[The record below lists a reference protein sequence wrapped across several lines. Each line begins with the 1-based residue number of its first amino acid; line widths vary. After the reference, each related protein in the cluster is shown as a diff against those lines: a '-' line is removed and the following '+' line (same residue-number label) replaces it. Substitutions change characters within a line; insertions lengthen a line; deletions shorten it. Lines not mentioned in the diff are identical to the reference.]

1 MDTMQRPDLLY
12 QRLADE
18 LMASIRHGTL
28 KPGERLPSIRQIAKQ
43 RELSISTVTLALR
56 TLENKGVVEAKPQ
69 SGYFVRRQSV
79 IAASAPLVDICS
91 PKAFIGVN
99 AVVAKVRESCQNPSL
114 EPLTSASPSPE
125 LLPTDKLMKLLARQ
139 ARNAR
144 PECSA
149 SSRLLGSRTLRR
161 QIARRYLELGFS
173 ATEDDILLA
182 HGCMEGLNLAL
193 RAVAKPGD
201 TIAVESPTYF
211 VMLQLI
217 ETLGMKALEIPTD
230 PHHGISLE
238 ALELATRNGAVQAL
252 FVVPN
257 ASNPLG
263 VTLSLERK
271 RQLVELMAARQI
283 PVIEDDVFGDLQFSG
298 PRPLPLKAF
307 DQDGNVILVSSFSK
321 TLSPGFSDGWIMP
334 GRFRQQVEQL
344 KLLNSG
350 VMPNV
355 LQLTLAEFLETG
367 GYEHHLRQLRRALA
381 QRVADMSELVLQYF
395 PSGTRISQP
404 AGGFVLWVELPTGV
418 DTLTL
423 HTRATAEHISFAPG
437 PIFSPS
443 GRFQHCLRLSCGFP
457 VTTTTQHTLIRLSEL
472 IANG

>member
-1 MDTMQRPDLLY
+1 MDTIQRSELLY

-18 LMASIRHGTL
+18 LMASIRHGIL

-56 TLENKGVVEAKPQ
+56 TLENKGLVEAKPQ
-69 SGYFVRRQSV
+69 SGYFVRKQS
-79 IAASAPLVDICS
+79 ILTPSAPVTAHIPPS
-91 PKAFIGVN
+91 NFMGVN
-99 AVVAKVRESCQNPSL
+99 AVVAKVRESCQNPPM
-114 EPLTSASPSPE
+114 EPLTSANPSPE
-125 LLPTDKLMKLLARQ
+125 LYPTDKLMKILARQ

-149 SSRLLGSRTLRR
+149 NGRLRGSRTLRR
-161 QIARRYLELGFS
+161 QIARRYLDLGFS

-238 ALELATRNGAVQAL
+238 ALELATRDHAVQAL
-252 FVVPN
+252 FIVPN

-263 VTLSLERK
+263 VTLSPERK
-271 RQLVELMAARQI
+271 RQLVELMAARQVPI
-283 PVIEDDVFGDLQFSG
+283 IEDDVFGDLHFSG
-298 PRPLPLKAF
+298 PRPLPLRAY

-321 TLSPGFSDGWIMP
+321 TVSPGFSDGWIMP
-334 GRFRQQVEQL
+334 GRYRPQIEQL

-355 LQLTLAEFLETG
+355 LQHTLAEFLETG
-367 GYEHHLRQLRRALA
+367 GYEHHLRQLRRSLA
-381 QRVADMSELVLQYF
+381 QQVADMSELVLRHF

-404 AGGFVLWVELPTGV
+404 AGGCVLWVELPDEL
-418 DTLTL
+418 DTLSL
-423 HTRATAEHISFAPG
+423 HERAAREHISFAPG
-437 PIFSPS
+437 PIFSPT
-443 GRFQHCLRLSCGFP
+443 GRYQHCLRLSCGFP
-457 VTTTTQHTLIRLSEL
+457 VTTGTEQMLARLSQL
-472 IANG
+472 ITR